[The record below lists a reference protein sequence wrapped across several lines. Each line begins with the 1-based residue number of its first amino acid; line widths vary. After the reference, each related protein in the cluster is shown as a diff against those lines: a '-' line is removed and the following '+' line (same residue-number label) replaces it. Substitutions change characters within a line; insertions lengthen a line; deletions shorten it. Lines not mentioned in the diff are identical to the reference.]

1 MYKNK
6 YILLFVFLC
15 FTKVPSLKGLEYK
28 FRLFDF
34 TVAVPISD
42 ALLHEHL
49 AILYNELEPRE
60 IADEMF
66 QAGHINVSDHDDVT
80 ECPKKWKRMKCLL
93 NILKNNKL
101 YTPFGYTLSLKY
113 VEVLDVLQQ
122 GRETTSIT
130 CK

>member
-1 MYKNK
+1 MYSADAKK
-6 YILLFVFLC
+6 GPERTCTVTDQLLQNQFGYL
-15 FTKVPSLKGLEYK
+15 FT
-28 FRLFDF
+28 
-34 TVAVPISD
+34 
-42 ALLHEHL
+42 
-49 AILYNELEPRE
+49 ELDPRE